1 MLHLYKTSVS
11 TFISRKI
18 KQVCLFTAIDQLL
31 VFTFN
36 LSGIPLLKFM
46 NVILTDINNNYVG
59 QAIDCRIT
67 TASKLQY
74 KQERGIHLSLTNQL

>member
-1 MLHLYKTSVS
+1 
-11 TFISRKI
+11 
-18 KQVCLFTAIDQLL
+18 
-31 VFTFN
+31 
-36 LSGIPLLKFM
+36 M